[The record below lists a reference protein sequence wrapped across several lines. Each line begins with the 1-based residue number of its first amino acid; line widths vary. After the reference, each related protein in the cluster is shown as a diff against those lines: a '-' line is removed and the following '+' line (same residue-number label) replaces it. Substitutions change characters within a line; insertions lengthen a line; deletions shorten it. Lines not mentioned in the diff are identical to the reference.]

1 MHPLTRIIV
10 PECLITRER
19 SGPKVFSNMA
29 VLGFA
34 SEYENKSFYDIL
46 NPPSAPC
53 IDFNNEQ
60 GFSFPPVADVSIN
73 A

>member
-1 MHPLTRIIV
+1 
-10 PECLITRER
+10 
-19 SGPKVFSNMA
+19 MA

-60 GFSFPPVADVSIN
+60 GFTFPPVADVSIN

>member
-1 MHPLTRIIV
+1 MS
-10 PECLITRER
+10 RER
-19 SGPKVFSNMA
+19 SGSNVLFSNMA